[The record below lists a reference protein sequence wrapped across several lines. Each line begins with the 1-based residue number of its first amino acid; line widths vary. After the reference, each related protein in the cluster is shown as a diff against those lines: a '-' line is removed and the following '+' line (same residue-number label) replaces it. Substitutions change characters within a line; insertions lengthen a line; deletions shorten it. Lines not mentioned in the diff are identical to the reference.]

1 MSKFFTSYDL
11 IEIVDKINGDISP
24 RGETHHD
31 IKAFNSLEEIEL
43 LVEHY
48 IDNIIE
54 IAELGGREA
63 SIDKAR
69 EEARDFLKD
78 IYDKLKDIDVI

>member
-1 MSKFFTSYDL
+1 MTKCFASYDL

-31 IKAFNSLEEIEL
+31 IKAFSSLEEIEL

-78 IYDKLKDIDVI
+78 IYGKLKDVDII

>member
-1 MSKFFTSYDL
+1 MSKCFTSY
-11 IEIVDKINGDISP
+11 E
-24 RGETHHD
+24 
-31 IKAFNSLEEIEL
+31 
-43 LVEHY
+43 
-48 IDNIIE
+48 IIE

>member
-1 MSKFFTSYDL
+1 MRKCLINYDL
-11 IEIVDKINGDISP
+11 VDIVDRINGNILP
-24 RGETHHD
+24 KGETHHD
-31 IKAFNSLEEIEL
+31 VKAFESLEQIEL
-43 LVEHY
+43 LVEYY

-78 IYDKLKDIDVI
+78 IYYKLKDVDVI

>member
-1 MSKFFTSYDL
+1 MSKILTSYDL
-11 IEIVDKINGDISP
+11 VDIVDKINGTILP
-24 RGETHHD
+24 RGETRHD
-31 IKAFNSLEEIEL
+31 IKAFESLEQIET
-43 LVEHY
+43 LVEYY
-48 IDNIIE
+48 INEIIE
-54 IAELGGREA
+54 VSRTCGREA